1 MTRGSKKEEKY
12 GSQDRQHDMPQAAQ
26 ETAGRQAI
34 TLNTIENESFD
45 EDS

>member
-1 MTRGSKKEEKY
+1 MEEKY

-26 ETAGRQAI
+26 ETAGHQAI
-34 TLNTIENESFD
+34 TLDTLKNESFN